1 VSRHVRAVDA
11 SAAPA
16 EPLDAAASLQTWRSR
31 ILQRLLVTT
40 AVVAAVAYVPGVLA
54 AADAGLYG
62 LIVIDTIAWAAV
74 IALAAWRRLPFSI
87 RANAFLIIWYSFALV
102 LLWLVGPAGAGIA
115 WLLSVPVLS
124 ALFFGRPGALWGVIS
139 VVLVGVA
146 FGALLFVAPGAGAVA
161 VPEPPYSLMA
171 WIASAGSVIFL
182 SVVLAVGIAHVIT
195 GIVRSAEA
203 LRTANDRLVAA
214 LADRERLEQEL
225 VRTAKTR
232 ALGRLASGVAH
243 DLNNLLV
250 PILVAG
256 GEARDAAREGT
267 RQRQRLELVVAAA
280 ERARD
285 LSQRIL
291 TFGRDAPTDRRPIA
305 VVPLVHE
312 VVDLVRGALPETVTV
327 HASVGDGD
335 PHVLAE
341 PGEIHQV
348 LMNLCTNA
356 ARALEESGGTIDVRA
371 GVDEGAAELVIVV
384 QDDGPG
390 IAPEDLERVFEP
402 YHTSRKS
409 SEGTGLGLAIV
420 RHLADGLG
428 GSVSLSSSGGEGA
441 VATLR
446 LPLASPP
453 HGSPLVD
460 DSPAPRHSGR

>member
-1 VSRHVRAVDA
+1 VSGTADA
-11 SAAPA
+11 FAAPP
-16 EPLDAAASLQTWRSR
+16 EPPDAAASLQEWRSR
-31 ILQRLLVTT
+31 ILHRLLVTT
-40 AVVAAVAYVPGVLA
+40 AVVAAVAYVPGVMA
-54 AADAGLYG
+54 AAAAGLYG
-62 LIVIDTIAWAAV
+62 LIVVDTLAWAGV
-74 IALAAWRRLPFSI
+74 IVLAAWRTLPFSV
-87 RANAFLIIWYSFALV
+87 RAGAFLVIWYFLALA

-124 ALFFGRPGALWGVIS
+124 ALFFGRPGALLGVAS
-139 VVLVGVA
+139 VVLVGIA
-146 FGALLFVAPGAGAVA
+146 FGALLVVAPGAGAVA
-161 VPEPPYSLMA
+161 VPEPPYSLMS
-171 WIASAGSVIFL
+171 WIASAGSVVFL

-195 GIVRSAEA
+195 GIVRSADE
-203 LRTANDRLVAA
+203 LRVANDRLVAA
-214 LADRERLEQEL
+214 LSDRERLEQEL

-256 GEARDAAREGT
+256 GEARDAARDGT
-267 RQRQRLELVVAAA
+267 RQRQRLDLVVSAA
-280 ERARD
+280 ERARE

-312 VVDLVRGALPETVTV
+312 VVDLVRGALPETI
-327 HASVGDGD
+327 ALRACLDVGD
-335 PHVLAE
+335 PRVLAE

-356 ARALEESGGTIDVRA
+356 AHALEERGGTIDVRA
-371 GVDEGAAELVIVV
+371 SVDEGAAELVIVV

-390 IAPEDLERVFEP
+390 IPPEDLERVFEP
-402 YHTSRKS
+402 YQTSRKS

-420 RHLADGLG
+420 RHLAEGLG
-428 GSVSLSSSGGEGA
+428 GSVSLTSSGGDGV

-446 LPLASPP
+446 LPLAPPP
-453 HGSPLVD
+453 HPTPRTAEP
-460 DSPAPRHSGR
+460 PAPRRGGR